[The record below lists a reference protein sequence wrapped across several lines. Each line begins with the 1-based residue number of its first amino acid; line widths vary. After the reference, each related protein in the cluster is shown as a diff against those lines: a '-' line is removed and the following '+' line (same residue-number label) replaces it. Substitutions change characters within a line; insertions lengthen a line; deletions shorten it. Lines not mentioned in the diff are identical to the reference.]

1 MTGGHTMFRP
11 PAEAGSVLIRV
22 ADGCPHNSCA
32 FCAMYRGVPYQAHD
46 RDTVASRIDLAAAR
60 DPDARRKAVEAGY
73 DIHHSAEIL
82 QEFYLRRYAEVTR

>member
-46 RDTVASRIDLAAAR
+46 RDTVGGIYTVIVDDITTAGDTDLLLQVSKS
-60 DPDARRKAVEAGY
+60 DPGTGNSGGGA
-73 DIHHSAEIL
+73 
-82 QEFYLRRYAEVTR
+82 